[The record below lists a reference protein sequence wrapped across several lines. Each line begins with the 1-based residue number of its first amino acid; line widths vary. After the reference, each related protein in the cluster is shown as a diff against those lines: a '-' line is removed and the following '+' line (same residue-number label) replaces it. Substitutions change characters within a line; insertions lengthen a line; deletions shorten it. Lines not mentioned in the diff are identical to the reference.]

1 MNKIVK
7 IFQIGKKIWPFIQ
20 TAISIFSDL
29 ISRHVNIFH
38 VHVEAIKV
46 EVGAPIEVDGKVQ
59 LPIVIH
65 ATIELPHVDGTAISG
80 IDTQSIAA
88 HITNALQSA
97 DIPEDDTDI
106 TLHLKDSAA

>member
-1 MNKIVK
+1 M
-7 IFQIGKKIWPFIQ
+7 IGEVVAPNEVV
-20 TAISIFSDL
+20 TDTLPA
-29 ISRHVNIFH
+29 
-38 VHVEAIKV
+38 VEMLPPEVVIATV
-46 EVGAPIEVDGKVQ
+46 EVGAPVEVDGKVQ

-106 TLHLKDSAA
+106 TLHLKDNAA